1 LAIRLLAPYV
11 KVRNTSTGASS
22 GWPVKTLIYTL
33 DFTRPYYI
41 ELEDHRV
48 LFLSGQYL
56 YDHDAE
62 DQPRT
67 FPCSEFVVQRHR
79 IKGYVVDIVCRG
91 AVLEP
96 EAIAPPFYVHDFDKD
111 VPKDGEII
119 AGKPYDR
126 LKNERMANLRSPAQ

>member
-1 LAIRLLAPYV
+1 
-11 KVRNTSTGASS
+11 
-22 GWPVKTLIYTL
+22 
-33 DFTRPYYI
+33 
-41 ELEDHRV
+41 
-48 LFLSGQYL
+48 LSGQYL